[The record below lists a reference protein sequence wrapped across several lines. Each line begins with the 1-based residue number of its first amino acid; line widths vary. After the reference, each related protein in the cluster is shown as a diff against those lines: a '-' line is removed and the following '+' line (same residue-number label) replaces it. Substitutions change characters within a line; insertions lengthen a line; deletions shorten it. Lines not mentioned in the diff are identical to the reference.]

1 MKVIPAGC
9 LVVSCQARADNP
21 LHGAIHMAA
30 MARAAAEGGALAI
43 RANGPDD
50 IAAIRA
56 AVTLP
61 IIGILKRFED
71 GVPVYITPDF
81 DSARAC
87 AAAGADI
94 IALDATARTRRGD
107 PPSRLIP
114 RIKAELGLPVFA
126 DVATVQEGVAAA
138 GWGADYVA
146 TTLSGYTVD
155 TEARR
160 QNGPDL
166 ALVSALAARVE
177 VPVVAEGRYETPA
190 QVSRAFDH
198 GAHAVVVG
206 TAITNPREITRRF
219 AAARWKI

>member
-9 LVVSCQARADNP
+9 LIVACQASPDNP
-21 LHGAIHMAA
+21 LHGAVHMAA
-30 MARAAAEGGALAI
+30 MARAAAEGGAAAI
-43 RANGPDD
+43 RADGLDD

-61 IIGILKRFED
+61 IIGLLKRFED
-71 GVPVYITPDF
+71 GVPVSITPDF
-81 DSARAC
+81 DAARAC

-94 IALDATARTRRGD
+94 IALDATIRTRRGD
-107 PPSRLIP
+107 APSRLIA

-126 DVATVQEGVAAA
+126 DVATLQEGIAAA
-138 GWGADYVA
+138 GWGADYVG
-146 TTLSGYTVD
+146 TTLSGYTID

-166 ALVSALAARVE
+166 ALVSALAARIE
-177 VPVVAEGRYETPA
+177 APVVAEGRYETPA
-190 QVSRAFDH
+190 QVARAFDH

-206 TAITNPREITRRF
+206 TAITNPREITKRF
-219 AAARWKI
+219 ANARWRI

>member
-1 MKVIPAGC
+1 MKAIPPGC
-9 LVVSCQARADNP
+9 LIVACQARADNP
-21 LHGAIHMAA
+21 LHGPVHMAA
-30 MARAAAEGGALAI
+30 MARAAADGGAAAI

-56 AVTLP
+56 VVALP
-61 IIGILKRFED
+61 IIGILQRLED

-81 DSARAC
+81 EAARAC
-87 AAAGADI
+87 AVAGADM
-94 IALDATARTRRGD
+94 IALDATMRTRRGD
-107 PPSRLIP
+107 PPDRLIA
-114 RIKAELGLPVFA
+114 RIKAELGLPVVA

-160 QNGPDL
+160 HNGPDL

-177 VPVVAEGRYETPA
+177 VPVVAEGRYDTPA
-190 QVSRAFDH
+190 QVARAFDH

-206 TAITNPREITRRF
+206 TAITNPREITKRF